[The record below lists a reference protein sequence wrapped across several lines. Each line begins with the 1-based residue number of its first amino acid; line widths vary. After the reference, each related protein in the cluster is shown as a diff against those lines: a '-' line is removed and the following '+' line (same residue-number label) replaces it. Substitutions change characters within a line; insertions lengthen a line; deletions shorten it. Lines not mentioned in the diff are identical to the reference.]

1 MQFSTI
7 IVALFAGIA
16 LAAPTELEARQER
29 TECTLCRND
38 CFFSKTDDAGFKSC
52 IASCN
57 SGLGCNITQ

>member
-1 MQFSTI
+1 MQFSAI

-16 LAAPTELEARQER
+16 LAAPALEARQDS

-38 CFFSKTDDAGFKSC
+38 CFFSKTDNAAFQSC
-52 IASCN
+52 IQSCN

>member
-1 MQFSTI
+1 MQFSAI

-38 CFFSKTDDAGFKSC
+38 CFNSKTSNAVFESC
-52 IASCN
+52 IQSCN